1 MELVVLA
8 QKLVAI
14 GKAEGGEMFFDK
26 PDRWYESPK
35 WRCVNDHVTT
45 HYLKSK
51 EKGGACCL
59 ARACGEFVLL
69 TFPEDEDGPL
79 KEKRD
84 DGDRNS
90 RDESV
95 PGSP

>member
-1 MELVVLA
+1 MDLITLG
-8 QKLVAI
+8 QKLVAL
-14 GKAEGGEMFFDK
+14 GKAEGGEMFMGK

-45 HYLKSK
+45 YYLKSE

-59 ARACGEFVLL
+59 ACACGEFVLL

-79 KEKRD
+79 TKEMS
-84 DGDRNS
+84 DGDCN
-90 RDESV
+90 D
-95 PGSP
+95 